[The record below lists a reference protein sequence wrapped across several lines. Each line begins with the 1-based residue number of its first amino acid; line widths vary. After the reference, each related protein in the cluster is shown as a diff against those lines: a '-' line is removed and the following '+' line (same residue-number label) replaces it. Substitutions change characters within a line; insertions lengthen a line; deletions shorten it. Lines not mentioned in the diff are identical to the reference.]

1 MKIQQESITFEN
13 AMSVK
18 KELDAAFGRGD
29 FAIDMSAVKRIDST
43 LVSLMLHAKRRAAA
57 AGKTLA
63 VTGVP
68 VGLGELVKLY
78 GLEKILP

>member
-1 MKIQQESITFEN
+1 MKITQESITFEN

-18 KELDAAFGRGD
+18 KELDAALGAGD

-57 AGKTLA
+57 AGKKLA

-68 VGLGELVKLY
+68 AGLGELVKLY